1 VLGEYM
7 IGVVFCPPWRQLRG
21 VGGEEAVKAFVKA
34 GGLRRNGKGD
44 PVNIKMPNRQLIT
57 IPCHRELRIGLLKA
71 AIRKAGLSAEEFWTC
86 CEKEYV
92 MQYTVIVHNAEE
104 GGYWV
109 EVPSLPGCFSQGE
122 IIDQAMN
129 NVKET
134 IELHIQGLK
143 DEGQEVPKEEDLVIG
158 RVDVRAA

>member
-1 VLGEYM
+1 
-7 IGVVFCPPWRQLRG
+7 
-21 VGGEEAVKAFVKA
+21 
-34 GGLRRNGKGD
+34 
-44 PVNIKMPNRQLIT
+44 
-57 IPCHRELRIGLLKA
+57 
-71 AIRKAGLSAEEFWTC
+71 
-86 CEKEYV
+86 

-122 IIDQAMN
+122 TIDEAMSN
-129 NVKET
+129 AMEA

-143 DEGQEVPKEEDLVIG
+143 DDGQQIPKEEELVIA